1 MSFLQY
7 PFTQIIKSFLNSYIK
22 ESKMNLVAC
31 QMDIQ
36 MLSGYEGIQ
45 KNSKSRFLIPKEN
58 RISISC
64 ICRWSLSAW
73 RNIRRMFTKHYR
85 NRQVVTTS
93 WDYYLPRK
101 ICAKALTKINVFR
114 ICPVFQNY
122 DCHSDKYKKKL
133 SNWVKAS

>member
-7 PFTQIIKSFLNSYIK
+7 SFTQIIKSFLNSWIFRCYK
-22 ESKMNLVAC
+22 
-31 QMDIQ
+31 
-36 MLSGYEGIQ
+36 GIQ
-45 KNSKSRFLIPKEN
+45 KNSKASFLIPKEN

-85 NRQVVTTS
+85 NRQVVTIS

-101 ICAKALTKINVFR
+101 ICAKVLTKINVFR

-122 DCHSDKYKKKL
+122 DCHSDKYKKKKKIKL
-133 SNWVKAS
+133 VEGILNRQYITIR